1 MSNALLIQENNRLD
15 ETGVYIGALV
25 LEQLAK
31 KSSLSIFDLYELLR
45 KKVDNVNY
53 SNTMDGLV
61 FLHMIG
67 AIEFRAPYIIKIQ

>member
-1 MSNALLIQENNRLD
+1 MKGKLLIEETQQLN
-15 ETGVYIGALV
+15 ETGVYIGSV
-25 LEQLAK
+25 ILEQLYRK
-31 KSSLSIFDLYELLR
+31 NQISIFDLYEIIR

-67 AIEFRAPYIIKIQ
+67 AIDFRAPYIIKIQ